1 MIAIIIILLVILII
15 GMSLRTLLFPTALQE
30 KYISWQSFI
39 YLLMVFTTIVIGF
52 SLIYVILIRAELM
65 TRFDNGVEINKDLQT
80 TFFTSFYFSGV
91 TLFSIGYGDVTPSGI
106 GRMIAVIQGLI
117 GYTIPAAF
125 VVRTVIDIRR
135 ERER

>member
-65 TRFDNGVEINKDLQT
+65 TLFDNGVEINKDLQT

-91 TLFSIGYGDVTPSGI
+91 TLFSIGYGEVTPSGI

>member
-65 TRFDNGVEINKDLQT
+65 TLFDNGVEINKDLQT